1 MILQVRNQ
9 DMRLGGLLDEKV
21 VQKTYSECSH
31 HYQWTGP
38 SSLLPRC
45 WQIAQIQGPG
55 LEGATNLNFKK
66 RIGLS
71 CETLLPAAIAL
82 T

>member
-1 MILQVRNQ
+1 MFPPLSVDGAQLTFTEV
-9 DMRLGGLLDEKV
+9 LA
-21 VQKTYSECSH
+21 
-31 HYQWTGP
+31 
-38 SSLLPRC
+38 
-45 WQIAQIQGPG
+45 IAQIQGPG